1 MYLVEML
8 LLITIHLMKT
18 IYVTKDSSEADV
30 F

>member
-18 IYVTKDSSEADV
+18 IYVTEDSSEADV